1 MSDPVGGRRS
11 ADAGITAERLA
22 AYEVLRRTFEDGAWT
37 DRAFAAT
44 TARHELSGRSLAQA
58 RRLTFGSVQRRGT
71 LDHLIAGLSSR
82 PLERIDGAVVA
93 AIRLGL
99 FELLYSDGPADH
111 AAVDQAVEL
120 AKSGLRHDRAP
131 AARTKAAAG
140 FANALLRR
148 AARERVELLGGLD
161 DSTAERAAIAHS
173 YPLWLAEMWWREL
186 GAVEARLLMAAM
198 NAPTETALRVNLLR
212 ADPAQV
218 ALQLR
223 EAGVEVNGPDV
234 GGGDLLHPREAIIVD
249 RVGDAVGA
257 RIATGEVLAQSRGSQ
272 AVIELL
278 DPKPGERVLDLC
290 AAPGIKTAAIGAR
303 MKGEGEL
310 VSVELDPRRADEVR
324 EVCARAGVDHVRIEV
339 ADAAEADLGD
349 GYDRVLVDPPCSDL
363 GTLGSRPDA
372 RWRKSPETVER
383 LALLQRRLLTRATR
397 ALARRGTLV
406 YSTCTIS
413 AHENEAVAIDLLQR
427 ADGLRADDLGAA
439 HGRLASRRD
448 RRFLQLL
455 PQRDHTTGFF
465 FARFRRSDG

>member
-1 MSDPVGGRRS
+1 MTDRVGGHRS
-11 ADAGITAERLA
+11 AAAGITAERLA

-44 TARHELSGRSLAQA
+44 AARHELSGRTLAQA

-71 LDHLIAGLSSR
+71 SDHLIAGLSRR
-82 PLERIDGAVVA
+82 PLDRIDAAVVA

-120 AKSGLRHDRAP
+120 AKWGLRHDRAP
-131 AARTKAAAG
+131 SARMKAAAG
-140 FANALLRR
+140 FVNALLRR

-173 YPLWLAEMWWREL
+173 YPPWLAEMWWREL
-186 GAVEARLLMAAM
+186 GAIEARLLMAAM
-198 NAPTETALRVNLLR
+198 NAPTETALRINLLR

-218 ALQLR
+218 ARELR
-223 EAGVEVNGPDV
+223 ESGLEVTGP
-234 GGGDLLHPREAIIVD
+234 GAGDLLHPSESIVVD
-249 RVGDAVGA
+249 RADDAVAA
-257 RIATGEVLAQSRGSQ
+257 RIATGEALAQSRGSQ

-290 AAPGIKTAAIGAR
+290 AGPGIKTAAIGAR

-310 VSVELDPRRADEVR
+310 VSVELDPRRADEIR
-324 EVCARAGVDHVRIEV
+324 EICARAGVDHVRIEV
-339 ADAAEADLGD
+339 ADAAEADIGT
-349 GYDRVLVDPPCSDL
+349 GYDCILVDPPCSDL

-383 LALLQRRLLTRATR
+383 LALLQRRVLRRATR
-397 ALARRGTLV
+397 ALAPGGTLV

-413 AHENEAVAIDLLQR
+413 ERENEAVATDLLQR
-427 ADGLRADDLGAA
+427 AAGLRADDLGVA
-439 HGRLASRRD
+439 HHRLASRRD
-448 RRFLQLL
+448 SRFLQLL

-465 FARFRRSDG
+465 CARFRRSEG